1 MTLRQALTGLLLGVM
16 ALTVLM
22 ACVEPAPPPPP
33 PPPIVEAPPPPPP
46 PPLYFVNVSSLA
58 LREGPTTSAAQ
69 IGTLRFNDE
78 VELLDTSGSW
88 ARVVDVRRDIVG
100 WASRRDLQPS
110 PADRPR
116 PVPRRRAPAPKEPT
130 PKPSESPKAM

>member
-1 MTLRQALTGLLLGVM
+1 MTLRHALTGLFLGVM

-33 PPPIVEAPPPPPP
+33 PAPVVEAPSPPP

-58 LREGPTTSAAQ
+58 LREGPTTSAPQ
-69 IGTLRFNDE
+69 ISTLHFNDE
-78 VELLDTSGSW
+78 VQLLDTSGGW
-88 ARVVDVRRDIVG
+88 GRVVDVSRDLTG
-100 WASRRDLQPS
+100 WAYMRYLQPV

-116 PVPRRRAPAPKEPT
+116 PVRRRRAPATKEPT
-130 PKPSESPKAM
+130 SKPSGKPKAM